1 MILKMRIE
9 QNNDR
14 MQRQLERRQ
23 VAVAGDEERE
33 IDSSAAFD

>member
-9 QNNDR
+9 QNNGGI
-14 MQRQLERRQ
+14 QRQLERRQ
-23 VAVAGDEERE
+23 VAAAGNEERE